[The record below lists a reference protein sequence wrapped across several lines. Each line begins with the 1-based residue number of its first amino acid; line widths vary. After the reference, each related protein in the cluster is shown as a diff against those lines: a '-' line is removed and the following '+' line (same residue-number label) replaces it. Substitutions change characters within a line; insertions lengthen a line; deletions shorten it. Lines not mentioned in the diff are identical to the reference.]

1 MQALTAAVSPERPFE
16 ITGAGRKKYCPK
28 LSFIHHRRNTNRG
41 FLFPSSMKMHCS
53 GKETLHIPQ
62 WQQAENVLTLR
73 WHVSNSMAEGAD
85 VPVLAPGKLAGRPF
99 KCH

>member
-41 FLFPSSMKMHCS
+41 FLHHEDALQWEGNPSHTPMAAGRECAP
-53 GKETLHIPQ
+53 L
-62 WQQAENVLTLR
+62 LTLR